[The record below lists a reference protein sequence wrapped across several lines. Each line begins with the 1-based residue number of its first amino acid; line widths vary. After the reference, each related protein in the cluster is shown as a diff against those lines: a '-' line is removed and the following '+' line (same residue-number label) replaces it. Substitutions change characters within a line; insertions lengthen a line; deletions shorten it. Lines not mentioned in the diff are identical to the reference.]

1 MQVYSQEIL
10 RIASGF
16 TKETF
21 ANYNTDDE
29 VKGKIMILRRFFLDT
44 VAATEPLYDS
54 DSLLRNCNA
63 KLSASLGKL
72 SI

>member
-29 VKGKIMILRRFFLDT
+29 VKGKIQNKKDYID
-44 VAATEPLYDS
+44 EPQDS
-54 DSLLRNCNA
+54 SCELPE
-63 KLSASLGKL
+63 K
-72 SI
+72 